1 MERQENKVGSF
12 SISSAWQKGADTMA
26 ERLAGIRL
34 YEERRKKIKKM
45 NLTSDLFSS
54 VVFEDVRAVQDV
66 LRILT
71 GLKDLIVTCVIPQRN
86 MRNLF
91 GHSSVLDV
99 WAEDACGKQYNMEI
113 QMAEDE
119 DHLKRSRFIQSR
131 IDSRIFAEGEE
142 YENIPELYLIFI
154 TEKDFLNIQTGITEV
169 VRVVEKTG
177 RRAENGVHEIYANL
191 EYPAEDEDVD
201 RLLKY
206 IKSTNDRT
214 ICTDGFENLTKRVNF
229 LKENEGGVNHM
240 CEWAEWERAEGM
252 KEGMKR
258 GKCEARDRINL
269 LNIRLAEDGRINE
282 VIQAAG
288 DLVKQKELLEE
299 YGI

>member
-1 MERQENKVGSF
+1 MVERQENKVGSF

-99 WAEDACGKQYNMEI
+99 WAEDAFD
-113 QMAEDE
+113 ATT
-119 DHLKRSRFIQSR
+119 L
-131 IDSRIFAEGEE
+131 
-142 YENIPELYLIFI
+142 
-154 TEKDFLNIQTGITEV
+154 
-169 VRVVEKTG
+169 
-177 RRAENGVHEIYANL
+177 
-191 EYPAEDEDVD
+191 
-201 RLLKY
+201 
-206 IKSTNDRT
+206 
-214 ICTDGFENLTKRVNF
+214 
-229 LKENEGGVNHM
+229 
-240 CEWAEWERAEGM
+240 W
-252 KEGMKR
+252 
-258 GKCEARDRINL
+258 
-269 LNIRLAEDGRINE
+269 
-282 VIQAAG
+282 
-288 DLVKQKELLEE
+288 
-299 YGI
+299 